1 MYRCP
6 EIIEGVRKVIHSTG
20 LHALMLNRILA
31 ELPAKQ
37 LTREPKKFTVRRILR
52 EHFGLTFKTARPEL
66 ARYNDESFD
75 EKRVWISRLVTQF
88 MMDEVL
94 IISIDESN
102 FQSSYGP
109 GKKWQPG
116 KSTLVKY
123 DRS

>member
-20 LHALMLNRILA
+20 LHALTLNRILA

-37 LTREPKKFTVRRILR
+37 LPREPKEFTVRRILH
-52 EHFGLTFKTARPEL
+52 EPFGLTFKTARPEL

-88 MMDEVL
+88 MMDEVM

-116 KSTLVKY
+116 KSTLIKY
-123 DRS
+123 DKS

>member
-6 EIIEGVRKVIHSTG
+6 EVIEGVRKVIHSTG
-20 LHALMLNRILA
+20 LHALTLNRILA

-37 LTREPKKFTVRRILR
+37 LPREPKEFTVRRILHER
-52 EHFGLTFKTARPEL
+52 FGLTFKTARPDL

-75 EKRVWISRLVTQF
+75 EKRVWISRLLTQF

-109 GKKWQPG
+109 GKKWQPW
-116 KSTLVKY
+116 KSTLIKY

>member
-20 LHALMLNRILA
+20 LHALTLNRILA

-37 LTREPKKFTVRRILR
+37 IPREPMEFTVRRILHER
-52 EHFGLTFKTARPEL
+52 FCLTFKTARPEL

-116 KSTLVKY
+116 KSTLIKY

>member
-1 MYRCP
+1 MFRCP

-20 LHALMLNRILA
+20 LHALTLNRILA

-37 LTREPKKFTVRRILR
+37 LPREPKEFTVRRILH
-52 EHFGLTFKTARPEL
+52 EPFGLTFKTARPEL

-75 EKRVWISRLVTQF
+75 EKRDFISRLLTQF
-88 MMDEVL
+88 MMDEVI
-94 IISIDESN
+94 IISIFESN
-102 FQSSYGP
+102 FQISYGH

-116 KSTLVKY
+116 KSTLIKY